1 MKKLILAMLLIATP
15 ALAQPE
21 PLAPKAPLTDRE
33 RVQADRAQ
41 AATQEKDAPTARP
54 WDRGADGKRP
64 WESGPTGGSGAT
76 IRLRGMA
83 AAESRSLGRPGLSRS
98 CP

>member
-1 MKKLILAMLLIATP
+1 MAGMKKFILAMLLIATP

-21 PLAPKAPLTDRE
+21 PPAAKAPLTDRE

-64 WESGPTGGSGAT
+64 WDRGAQ
-76 IRLRGMA
+76 A
-83 AAESRSLGRPGLSRS
+83 K
-98 CP
+98 